1 MTWKTILKDER
12 IGTQFKDYEMA
23 IDVIGQQ
30 ITTLKNI
37 ERTIAEFFMEKD
49 LDMERLEVLARRHY
63 MLADAIRNVLITI
76 MEKVEGS

>member
-1 MTWKTILKDER
+1 MTWKAILKDER

-49 LDMERLEVLARRHY
+49 LDMERLENLARRHY

>member
-30 ITTLKNI
+30 IKTLENI

>member
-1 MTWKTILKDER
+1 MAWKEILKDER

-30 ITTLKNI
+30 ITVLKNI
-37 ERTIAEFFMEKD
+37 ERTIAEFFSEKD
-49 LDMERLEVLARRHY
+49 LDMEKLEDLAKRHY
-63 MLADAIRNVLITI
+63 MLADAIRTVLITI

>member
-1 MTWKTILKDER
+1 MTWKAILKDER

-30 ITTLKNI
+30 ITVLKNI

-49 LDMERLEVLARRHY
+49 LDMERLENLARRHY

>member
-1 MTWKTILKDER
+1 MTWKTILIDER